1 MRGGGEGRGWGWRH
15 LDGRDDILDAV
26 ADVLVDVAEDLLLL
40 GQVLA
45 LELGHDSAAADV
57 GEVGEPQ
64 LPVLERVQIKC
75 RIPNHLVRGDAEV
88 RSCPEDNLALEGDAD
103 LDLEHTATICGA
115 RCRGTGK
122 TGASP
127 RGAGESGAHLGF
139 QSSLR
144 KRYDVGAGTL
154 TGIVSTMEVTRS

>member
-1 MRGGGEGRGWGWRH
+1 MRPGWAHR
-15 LDGRDDILDAV
+15 
-26 ADVLVDVAEDLLLL
+26 
-40 GQVLA
+40 
-45 LELGHDSAAADV
+45 
-57 GEVGEPQ
+57 
-64 LPVLERVQIKC
+64 IKC

-154 TGIVSTMEVTRS
+154 TGIVSTMEVTRSAKCGAWLYSSSLRCDGGARVGEGDSER